1 MDAQAMSNPTM
12 WLVRNTAQISSH
24 ATLVEKMFAPGCV
37 CTARVE
43 SGLPIKANAPNIMN
57 RMIRMMNIFCK
68 IVITL
73 PLDYQKS
80 EPLRF
85 WVPEGRNS
93 LCLPRQPVR
102 HAAKW
107 PVRP

>member
-1 MDAQAMSNPTM
+1 MYVQAKRKSIIVLDKNDAH
-12 WLVRNTAQISSH
+12 ISSQ
-24 ATLVEKMFAPGCV
+24 ATLVELRFAPGCS
-37 CTARVE
+37 CAARVE
-43 SGLPIKANAPNIMN
+43 SVLPSKTNAPNIMN